1 MIRNY
6 EIGGNEVRVDA
17 SESIAAIPENKTL
30 IVEQLTSEDPIHP
43 EVVTSLTNIDQV
55 FQHYK
60 PFVDVELENSEGQSV
75 QETFHFKNVGDFN
88 VKKLTEQSVFLNKV
102 NTEKEFYDGLIKQLK
117 SNKVLQR
124 VLENQE
130 SKEAF
135 IEVLTSVLT
144 ELETEE
150 NKK

>member
-43 EVVTSLTNIDQV
+43 EVVSGLTNIDQV

-75 QETFHFKNVGDFN
+75 QETFHFKNVADFN
-88 VKKLTEQSVFLNKV
+88 VKKLTEQSTFLNKV

-135 IEVLTSVLT
+135 VEVLNSVLT
-144 ELETEE
+144 ELESEE

>member
-30 IVEQLTSEDPIHP
+30 IVEQLTSDDPINP
-43 EVVTSLTNIDQV
+43 EVVTGLTNIDQV

-60 PFVDVELENSEGQSV
+60 PFVDVELENSEGQPV

-88 VKKLTEQSVFLNKV
+88 VKKLTEQSTFLNKV
-102 NTEKEFYDGLIKQLK
+102 NTEKDFYDNLIKQLK

-135 IEVLTSVLT
+135 IEVLNSVLT

-150 NKK
+150 TKK

>member
-6 EIGGNEVRVDA
+6 EIGGNEIRVDA

-30 IVEQLTSEDPIHP
+30 LVEQLTSDDPVHP
-43 EVVTSLTNIDQV
+43 EIVTGLTSIDQV

-60 PFVDVELENSEGQSV
+60 PFVEVGLENAEGQPV
-75 QETFHFKNVGDFN
+75 QETFHFKNVGDFS
-88 VKKLTEQSVFLNKV
+88 VKKLTEQSPFLNRV
-102 NTEKEFYDGLIKQLK
+102 HTEKEFYDGLIKQLK

-135 IEVLTSVLT
+135 IEVLTSVLA
-144 ELETEE
+144 ELESEE